1 MEFELFSSSIHDL
14 KDFHILKP
22 ILLRAA
28 QGTKMRA
35 KKKKKKLL
43 RNVNVPINPP
53 KLMPIY

>member
-14 KDFHILKP
+14 KDFHILKA

-35 KKKKKKLL
+35 KKKKKLL